1 LRLREATNKYR
12 GVRKNPHEKTYKPQK
27 PAPNKYSYIKMAVPF
42 LKLTKLQKQIL
53 FEFVRQQGYTE
64 GVHKLY
70 QRLKRDIGSIEHPAM
85 NSNGDIALNNENEV
99 LEFED
104 NLPNV
109 AGNKYLY
116 KGTEYEYET
125 RAVTKKGVMT
135 IERRKLLPSRRG
147 IEDYFRKDEMV
158 QIDKQSREANAGG
171 QRTAPK
177 HGIRPIL
184 PPPHPLSIVQIDAMR
199 MPICIHNQ
207 KQYSWL
213 LLIVDALTKMV
224 YIKPLHLS
232 TQLSTTQKSRDVAD
246 DEDDSRRPA
255 SGQVTRAYVD
265 FIRRINKT
273 RKHYAEKTNT
283 QYSGDIHPML
293 TVSDRGSEN
302 SGLAAFLN
310 KLKEKHPNYYNFTQ
324 TPYGRSRF
332 NSIAEGH
339 VRIVRRLMYGI
350 QRAFQ
355 EQVINAKKEG
365 EKVGKIYRPR
375 DWHTANNTSAAYDWV
390 KDCDLCMQRHNSS
403 IKTTIKSSPIAA
415 LLEIEITHKIVAQRI
430 KTAAEKRWK
439 DVKFNLRLPGYS
451 PSSPVAMGD
460 YVRLKIYK
468 SGDMSLRFPSLEE
481 TRKGRKITG
490 KSASNNFT
498 TRIYKVIG
506 VRTLNKGQKLYKVA
520 DIDTT
525 SNTKQIAWLDR
536 TQVQKIHPETILSTG
551 RSIQEEEEFLNTEA
565 SDSDIEADVLP
576 KPKQRQKKQKPI
588 SQWQSEEWSN
598 LLKDKEFNDEGQD
611 WVIVDALWDRT
622 DKIYG
627 AIYIPV
633 GTRNT
638 QQNRQYTP
646 ILELL
651 EDSSV
656 KWKIPWDFEK
666 YVEALSK

>member
-1 LRLREATNKYR
+1 
-12 GVRKNPHEKTYKPQK
+12 
-27 PAPNKYSYIKMAVPF
+27 MAVPF
-42 LKLTKLQKQIL
+42 LELTKFQKRII
-53 FEFVRQQGYTE
+53 FEFVRQQGYAE

-70 QRLKRDIGSIEHPAM
+70 QRLKRDISSIQHPAM
-85 NSNGDIALNNENEV
+85 DSNGDIALNNENEV
-99 LEFED
+99 LEFTD
-104 NLPNV
+104 DDLPTV
-109 AGNKYLY
+109 TDDKYLF

-125 RAVTKKGVMT
+125 RAVTKKGVVAN
-135 IERRKLLPSRRG
+135 ERRKLLPSRRA

-184 PPPHPLSIVQIDAMR
+184 PPPHALSIVQIDAMR
-199 MPICIHNQ
+199 MPICLHNQ

-213 LLIVDALTKMV
+213 LLIVDVLTKMV
-224 YIKPLHLS
+224 NIKPLHLN
-232 TQLSTTQKSRDVAD
+232 TQLSTTQKRRDVAD
-246 DEDDSRRPA
+246 DADDSRRQA

-403 IKTTIKSSPIAA
+403 IKTTIKTSPIAA
-415 LLEIEITHKIVAQRI
+415 LLEIEITHKIVADRI

-451 PSSPVAMGD
+451 PRTPAAMND

-468 SGDMSLRFPSLEE
+468 YGDMSLRFANLEE

-490 KSASNNFT
+490 KSSSNNFT
-498 TRIYKVIG
+498 TKIYKVIA
-506 VRTLNKGQKLYKVA
+506 VRILNKGQKLYKVA
-520 DIDTT
+520 DIDI
-525 SNTKQIAWLDR
+525 SNKKQIAWLDR
-536 TQVQKIHPETILSTG
+536 TQVQKIHPETMLSTG
-551 RSIQEEEEFLNTEA
+551 RTIQEEEIYLNREDS
-565 SDSDIEADVLP
+565 SDEEDVVTIP
-576 KPKQRQKKQKPI
+576 KPKKQKKQKPI
-588 SQWQSEEWSN
+588 SQWQSKEWAN
-598 LLKDKEFNDEGQD
+598 LLRGKEFNDEGKD
-611 WVIVDALWDRT
+611 WVIVNALWDKT
-622 DKIYG
+622 DQRYG
-627 AIYIPV
+627 AIYIPI
-633 GTRNT
+633 GTRNI
-638 QQNRQYTP
+638 QKNREYTP
-646 ILELL
+646 ILDLL

-656 KWKIPWDFEK
+656 KWKIPWDFDK

>member
-1 LRLREATNKYR
+1 
-12 GVRKNPHEKTYKPQK
+12 
-27 PAPNKYSYIKMAVPF
+27 MAAAF
-42 LKLTKLQKQIL
+42 LELTKLQKQIL
-53 FEFVRQQGYTE
+53 FEFVRQQGYAE

-85 NSNGDIALNNENEV
+85 NSDGDVAISNDEV
-99 LEFED
+99 LEFTD
-104 NLPNV
+104 DDLPTV
-109 AGNKYLY
+109 TDDKYLY

-125 RAVTKKGVMT
+125 RAVTKKSVVAN
-135 IERRKLLPSRRG
+135 ERRKLLPSRRA
-147 IEDYFRKDEMV
+147 IEDYFNKDEIV

-171 QRTAPK
+171 QRTPPK

-184 PPPHPLSIVQIDAMR
+184 PPPHPLSIVQLDAMR

-213 LLIVDALTKMV
+213 LLIVDVLTKMV
-224 YIKPLHLS
+224 YIRPLHLN
-232 TQLSTTQKSRDVAD
+232 TQLSTTQKRRNVAD
-246 DEDDSRRPA
+246 DADDSLRPA
-255 SGQVTRAYVD
+255 RGQVTRAYVD

-283 QYSGDIHPML
+283 QYSGNLHPIL

-310 KLKEKHPNYYNFTQ
+310 KLKEKNPKYYSFTQ

-365 EKVGKIYRPR
+365 DKVGKIYKPQ
-375 DWHTANNTSAAYDWV
+375 DWHCTNNTSAAYDWV

-451 PSSPVAMGD
+451 PSTPAAMND

-468 SGDMSLRFPSLEE
+468 YGDMSLRFANIEE
-481 TRKGRKITG
+481 TRKGRKISG
-490 KSASNNFT
+490 KSSSNNFT
-498 TRIYKVIG
+498 TRIYKVIA
-506 VRTLNKGQKLYKVA
+506 VRTLNKGQILYKVA
-520 DIDTT
+520 DIDT
-525 SNTKQIAWLDR
+525 SNKKEIAWLDR
-536 TQVQKIHPETILSTG
+536 TQIQKIHSETILSTG

-576 KPKQRQKKQKPI
+576 KPKQRHKKQKPI

-598 LLKDKEFNDEGQD
+598 LLKGKIFNDEGKN
-611 WVIVDALWDRT
+611 WVIVDALWDRI

-627 AIYIPV
+627 AIYIPI
-633 GTRNT
+633 GTRNI
-638 QQNRQYTP
+638 QKNREYQP

-651 EDSSV
+651 QDSSV